1 MELHNETQLH
11 QAISREADK
20 IMFCIGT
27 KVILEKTEKKSSK
40 KIVILFKSK
49 PLSCIFPQATTE
61 RSRISTDLARLHRFY
76 FNYSWAKYTIEEWVV
91 ISSLFKYIFLYT
103 LRERGW
109 NTITHHNCE
118 SVETGITILPAVHKI
133 LPQPFQLSTHLP
145 VPSHYCWTE
154 SLPWIVCLHTKI
166 KIRKGMK
173 VKVSGI
179 KAI

>member
-1 MELHNETQLH
+1 MKQLH

-27 KVILEKTEKKSSK
+27 KVILEKNRKKSSK
-40 KIVILFKSK
+40 KTVILFKSK

-61 RSRISTDLARLHRFY
+61 GSRISTDLARLHRFY

-109 NTITHHNCE
+109 NTITHQTVSQWKQGLQFYLQYTRSYLNRFNCPLIYLFLLTTAE
-118 SVETGITILPAVHKI
+118 LSLCHELSVYILK
-133 LPQPFQLSTHLP
+133 
-145 VPSHYCWTE
+145 
-154 SLPWIVCLHTKI
+154 
-166 KIRKGMK
+166 
-173 VKVSGI
+173 
-179 KAI
+179 

>member
-1 MELHNETQLH
+1 
-11 QAISREADK
+11 
-20 IMFCIGT
+20 MFCIGT
-27 KVILEKTEKKSSK
+27 KVILEKTEKNLPK

-61 RSRISTDLARLHRFY
+61 RSKISTDLARLHRFY

-91 ISSLFKYIFLYT
+91 ISSLFKYIFIHVKG
-103 LRERGW
+103 ERVKYY
-109 NTITHHNCE
+109 NSSNCE